1 MSAEARNHA
10 KGRIL
15 VVDDHREMVRLLAD
29 QLGDEGYEVDTATS
43 GAEAM
48 QVAAASLPDLVL
60 TDLRMEGADG
70 LDVLAAV
77 HAMDPQVP
85 VIIITA
91 FGAVES
97 AVDAM
102 KRGAYDFLTKPFR
115 LEEIVFCVERALG
128 ERRLREE
135 NKALRKIALD
145 RSRLDAIVG
154 RSAPIRRL
162 FDVIERAAPAH
173 APVLVRGESGTGKE
187 LVARALH
194 VLGSRR
200 EQPFVAV
207 NCTALPEPLLESEL
221 FGHLKGSFTGAT
233 QHRRGLFVEADGGTL
248 LLDEIGDM
256 APALQSKILRV
267 LEDGEV
273 RTVGSDVPRRVDVRV
288 IASTNQ
294 PLEERIRE
302 GRFRPDLFYRLNVIP
317 IHVPPLRDRRD
328 DVPLLAEH
336 FLTKARERNGW
347 SRVKELAPAL
357 LSKLASLDWPGNVRQ
372 LENLVEQLVILCPNE
387 VVDLDDAARLD
398 SELFAKRSPV
408 ELAKIELR
416 PLRQLEDEYIAWV
429 IERCGGNKKRA
440 AEVLGIDPS
449 TIHRRERSSTTKP

>member
-1 MSAEARNHA
+1 MPAEENPRA
-10 KGRIL
+10 GSRIL
-15 VVDDHREMVRLLAD
+15 VVDDHVEMVHLLAD
-29 QLGDEGYEVDTATS
+29 QLGDLGFGVDTATS

-48 QVAAASLPDLVL
+48 RIAGSRLPDVVL

-70 LDVLAAV
+70 FDVLAAV

-91 FGAVES
+91 FGAVDS
-97 AVDAM
+97 AVEAM

-115 LEEIVFCVERALG
+115 LEEIVFCVERALS
-128 ERRLREE
+128 ERRLRDE
-135 NKALRKIALD
+135 NRALKKIAFD

-154 RSAPIRRL
+154 RSAPIQRL
-162 FDVIERAAPAH
+162 FDVIERAAPAQ

-194 VLGSRR
+194 VLGTRR
-200 EQPFVAV
+200 ERPFVAV

-233 QHRRGLFVEADGGTL
+233 QHRRGLFLEADGGTL

-256 APALQSKILRV
+256 APTLQSKILRV
-267 LEDGEV
+267 IEDGEV
-273 RTVGSDVPRRVDVRV
+273 RTVGSDVAKKVDVRI

-294 PLEERIRE
+294 PLEERIRD
-302 GRFRPDLFYRLNVIP
+302 GRFRADLFYRLNVIP
-317 IHVPPLRDRRD
+317 VHVPALRDRRD
-328 DVPLLAEH
+328 DIPLLIEH
-336 FLTKARERNGW
+336 FLEKARERNAW
-347 SRVKELAPAL
+347 SAVKR
-357 LSKLASLDWPGNVRQ
+357 LSPPLISTLSSLDWPGNVRQ
-372 LENLVEQLVILCPNE
+372 LKNLIEQLVILCPNE
-387 VVDLDDAARLD
+387 VVEPEDAARLD
-398 SELFAKRSPV
+398 PALFAKRSPV
-408 ELAKIELR
+408 DLAKVELI

-429 IERCGGNKKRA
+429 IEKCGGNKKKA

-449 TIHRRERSSTTKP
+449 TIHRRERSTK